1 MAPKIRRKEFYQEKR
16 TDIGKIMRE
25 FCEWKGVKII
35 EAEVS
40 ADHIHMLLE
49 IPPHL
54 SIARFVGTLRS
65 KSARMIFVT
74 RI

>member
-49 IPPHL
+49 IPPKNSVTGIMGQL
-54 SIARFVGTLRS
+54 KG
-65 KSARMIFVT
+65 KSSLMIFEK
-74 RI
+74 